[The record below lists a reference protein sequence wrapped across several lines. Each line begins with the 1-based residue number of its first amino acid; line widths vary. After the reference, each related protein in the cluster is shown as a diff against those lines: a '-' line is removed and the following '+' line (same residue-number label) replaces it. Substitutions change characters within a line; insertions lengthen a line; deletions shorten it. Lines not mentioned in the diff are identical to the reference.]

1 MEVPLTRNLGNFSGM
16 FPLTFLK
23 KRPSFVCWLRRAT
36 QPRFSRH
43 KSWPTFAQPG
53 ERSRNGMVSSE
64 ATVVVEDDDDPRGVR
79 KMKRGGSW
87 VRRTL
92 SAKSL
97 LNILGGALAPRDR
110 SPPRKRHRTFES
122 ARSQSSVAS
131 LPVVEAAATPVA
143 GAGAS
148 AAAPVANRAI
158 RTFCM
163 VGRLRSPRGRIAP
176 RAGPTP
182 APRLLSRALF
192 FGAPPRSRAVGR
204 AELSERRRRPLRWSR
219 MAATDAQRPG
229 CVRRRVSR
237 LSGDVDIADFA
248 SRVVPGAA
256 ERRVCRSGL
265 IAANLQLICPKR
277 SSPCSPRRGRRGGPR
292 RPTDAHKGKK
302 NLGGK
307 PVLCV

>member
-1 MEVPLTRNLGNFSGM
+1 
-16 FPLTFLK
+16 
-23 KRPSFVCWLRRAT
+23 
-36 QPRFSRH
+36 
-43 KSWPTFAQPG
+43 
-53 ERSRNGMVSSE
+53 
-64 ATVVVEDDDDPRGVR
+64 
-79 KMKRGGSW
+79 
-87 VRRTL
+87 
-92 SAKSL
+92 
-97 LNILGGALAPRDR
+97 
-110 SPPRKRHRTFES
+110 
-122 ARSQSSVAS
+122 
-131 LPVVEAAATPVA
+131 
-143 GAGAS
+143 
-148 AAAPVANRAI
+148 
-158 RTFCM
+158 M

-248 SRVVPGAA
+248 SRVVQGAA

-265 IAANLQLICPKR
+265 IAANLELICLKR

-292 RPTDAHKGKK
+292 RPTNAQKCKK
-302 NLGGK
+302 VLGGK
-307 PVLCV
+307 PVLCVNLCPRGHRPGAGGLWSGQYQAFRQSGHVNYYGPSRLYASLAHSRNKSTRAGTSPGSAGFKNLPGFSEDFRTSF